1 MNSFAR
7 PLGLFDREQEWSDIA
22 EFASAPQDRPRIG
35 IVYGRRRQGKSFLLR
50 ALADEVG
57 GFYHQAIE
65 EERASALAS
74 IGLMVAADTGLTSPV
89 SLGSWDTAVRELAT
103 RAADGRVI
111 VLDEFPFLLDKAP
124 ELESVIQR
132 AFDDARG
139 GRLPPF
145 RLLICGSAMSVMS
158 KLLSG
163 ARPLRGRAALQLL
176 VSPFDY
182 RTAAAFWGIEDPET
196 AFLVHAVIGGT
207 PGYHDLLGGRA
218 PTRPAEIF
226 EWLAAGVLN
235 PSHALFSEDAYLL
248 TEDPAISD
256 RALYQ
261 SVLAAITSGRNTQR
275 EVGGLLGRTDQ
286 AMQHPLLVLE
296 HAGFIRRDNDLL
308 LAKRPLLR
316 LADPILRF
324 HHAIVRPDQAR
335 FQQRRTRE
343 AWDSAAAR
351 FDTQVLGPHFEE
363 LAREWTRRF
372 ASPETLGGRPRRVG
386 FTSVNDPIGRERFE
400 IDVVAES
407 VERHPG
413 DDRPVLLAIGEAKG
427 GASRPGVGGL
437 RRLERL
443 RDLLATRA
451 VVQETRLLLFSRSG
465 FAPELVAEGRGR
477 SDVVLIDL
485 DRLYGGS

>member
-7 PLGLFDREQEWSDIA
+7 PLRLFDREREWSDMA
-22 EFASAPQDRPRIG
+22 EFAAAPRDRPRIG

-50 ALADEVG
+50 ALVEEVG
-57 GFYHQAIE
+57 GLYHQALE

-74 IGLMVAADTGLTSPV
+74 LGWTIAADTGLTAPV
-89 SLGSWDTAVRELAT
+89 ALGSWDAAIRELAN

-124 ELESVIQR
+124 ELESVVQR

-145 RLLICGSAMSVMS
+145 RLLVCGSAMSVMS
-158 KLLSG
+158 GLLSG
-163 ARPLRGRAALQLL
+163 ARPLRGRAALQVL
-176 VSPFDY
+176 VAPFDY
-182 RTAAAFWGIEDPET
+182 RTAAAFWGIADPET
-196 AFLVHAVIGGT
+196 AFLVHAVVGGT

-218 PTRPAEIF
+218 PTRPAELF
-226 EWLAAGVLN
+226 DWLAAGVLN
-235 PSHALFSEDAYLL
+235 PSHALFTEDAYLM

-256 RALYQ
+256 RSLYQ
-261 SVLAAITSGRNTQR
+261 SALAAITSGRNTQR
-275 EVGGLLGRTDQ
+275 GVGGLLGRTDQ

-296 HAGFIRRDNDLL
+296 RAGFIRRDNDLL

-316 LADPILRF
+316 VADPMLRF
-324 HHAIVRPDQAR
+324 HHAVVRPDRAR
-335 FQQRRTRE
+335 FEERRTRE
-343 AWDSAAAR
+343 AWDSATAR
-351 FDTQVLGPHFEE
+351 FDAQVLGPHFEE

-372 ASPETLGGRPRRVG
+372 ASSQTLGGRPKRVG
-386 FTSVNDPIGRERFE
+386 FTSVNDPAARERFE

-407 VERHPG
+407 AERRPG
-413 DDRPVLLAIGEAKG
+413 DDRPILLAIGEAKG
-427 GASRPGVGGL
+427 GGARPGVGAL

-443 RDLLATRA
+443 RSLLEPRA
-451 VVQETRLLLFSRSG
+451 ISDQTRLVVFSRSG

-477 SDVVLIDL
+477 SDLVLVDL
-485 DRLYGGS
+485 DRLYAGS